1 MTSIELDID
10 NKVAWVRVSS
20 HPKFND
26 LLFSDDI
33 WKKLMLR
40 PDTTIQV
47 WFRSKSG
54 VYEFAR
60 HPKPETKP
68 ETKPEEPFRVKGK
81 CQDYSYDFEPFSWL
95 PASERREAYRK
106 SMNDL
111 FNRHQKEM
119 EERTK
124 KRRDRIEKAKSKK
137 SK

>member
-47 WFRSKSG
+47 WFRSKYG

-60 HPKPETKP
+60 HPKPETK
-68 ETKPEEPFRVKGK
+68 TEEPFRLKGK
-81 CQDYSYDFEPFSWL
+81 FQNYSYDFEPFSWL
-95 PASERREAYRK
+95 PTSERSEAWRK
-106 SMNDL
+106 SILEL
-111 FNRHQKEM
+111 FNKHQKEL
-119 EERTK
+119 EDRTK
-124 KRRDRIEKAKSKK
+124 KKRDRIEKEKSKK